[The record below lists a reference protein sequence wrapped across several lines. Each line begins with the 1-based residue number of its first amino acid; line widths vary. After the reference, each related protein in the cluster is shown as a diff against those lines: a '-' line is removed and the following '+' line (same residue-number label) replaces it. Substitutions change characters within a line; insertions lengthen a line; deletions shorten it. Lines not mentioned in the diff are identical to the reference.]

1 MTRRQAITLLA
12 LSGLIPRTSW
22 AAQGDGQELASKGH
36 DLFVSGR
43 PGEAAA
49 VLREASRLDPSNPW
63 LFNLLGRASYQ
74 AGDMRQ
80 AAESFAMALRIDPSD
95 GYSRMMLEMLS
106 QRPLPAPKG
115 ERGPGK
121 SRKPSQLETEA
132 REELEAFG
140 KSGEAGQGQVIVI
153 DPGHGGAD
161 KGVSGAS
168 GTAEKDVCLDVALKL
183 ASELASTGAVRA
195 VLTRDGDYDV
205 PLWARSAMSGLYAAG
220 LFVSLHCTAAE
231 AGQSG
236 AEAYTYAPGA
246 SGPRAHGVAELENG
260 VTRFERRLPPAM
272 PLPGPGEFLGAW
284 RERRMAARSREAAA
298 RIAGA
303 LGAGTRVESGPLKVL
318 RGCAGPSVLVEMGF
332 LSSQKDE
339 ELLASPEGRRG
350 VASRLALALTESRG

>member
-12 LSGLIPRTSW
+12 FSGLIPRSSW
-22 AAQGDGQELASKGH
+22 AALGDGQELASKGH
-36 DLFVSGR
+36 DLFVSGK

-49 VLREASRLDPSNPW
+49 VLREASRIDPSNPW

-106 QRPLPAPKG
+106 QKPLPAPKG
-115 ERGPGK
+115 ERATEKPRRP
-121 SRKPSQLETEA
+121 SRLEADA
-132 REELEAFG
+132 RKELEAFG
-140 KSGEAGQGQVIVI
+140 KSGEAGRGTVIVI

-168 GTAEKDVCLDVALKL
+168 GVAEKDVCLDVALKL
-183 ASELASTGAVRA
+183 ASELEGKGGVRA

-236 AEAYTYAPGA
+236 AEAYAYAPEA

-260 VTRFERRLPPAM
+260 VTRFERRLPPAAQ
-272 PLPGPGEFLGAW
+272 LPGPGEFLGAW
-284 RERRMAARSREAAA
+284 RERRRAARSREAAA
-298 RIAGA
+298 RIAEA
-303 LGAGTRVESGPLKVL
+303 LGGGARAGSGPLKVL

-332 LSSQKDE
+332 LSSPGDE
-339 ELLASPEGRRG
+339 ALLASPEGRRG
-350 VASRLALALTESRG
+350 VASKLVSALTGSRG